1 MVDYLRT
8 LLVIKLNGSKD
19 LELLPEVRSLME
31 AHAQNFST
39 EQLIATINQF
49 NAAATDLKANWHPG
63 LGLELAFA
71 ASLTAPAEQPKTFIA
86 EPISHPVSSTSR
98 HPEKTG
104 TDAGAPKVSS
114 PKESS
119 ESVSAPQ
126 PAQVTSAQV
135 DFNLDNLQERWDQI
149 KREVR
154 QMDQVA
160 GALLNSSRIVS
171 ANDALLTLGFSS
183 DLLRE
188 KMMSEKMLRSVRKVL
203 SKYFLQVITIN
214 SIVISKSETE
224 SGAADVIP
232 NGLVDM
238 TLREL
243 GGRVRKTA
251 TINSNEKKDDANG

>member
-1 MVDYLRT
+1 
-8 LLVIKLNGSKD
+8 
-19 LELLPEVRSLME
+19 
-31 AHAQNFST
+31 
-39 EQLIATINQF
+39 
-49 NAAATDLKANWHPG
+49 
-63 LGLELAFA
+63 
-71 ASLTAPAEQPKTFIA
+71 
-86 EPISHPVSSTSR
+86 
-98 HPEKTG
+98 
-104 TDAGAPKVSS
+104 
-114 PKESS
+114 
-119 ESVSAPQ
+119 
-126 PAQVTSAQV
+126 V

-171 ANDALLTLGFSS
+171 ANDGLLTLGFSS

-243 GGRVRKTA
+243 GGRVRKTT